1 MIWILGC
8 AILFFTLLTCGLL
21 LKNTPNTKGIYW
33 LLGIISFFSIVLYLF
48 YGHPFLPDHPYDR
61 IQKISTPKKTIE
73 NFDKIKI
80 QQELVQHN
88 PKNDRAWFEL
98 GNLYQQ
104 TKQFYK
110 AALTYRE
117 AWKLNTKSY
126 KYKFAYTQALLFFDN
141 MKLSHTTTKL
151 LNELH
156 QANPKD
162 PRILTLM
169 QLSNQHVG

>member
-1 MIWILGC
+1 MIWILGM
-8 AILFFTLLTCGLL
+8 AITFFTLLGGGLL
-21 LKNTPNTKGIYW
+21 LKNIPNTKGIYW
-33 LLGIISFFSIVLYLF
+33 LLGVISLFSIVLYLF

-61 IQKISTPKKTIE
+61 IQKISTPKETIE

-80 QQELVQHN
+80 YQEMVRNN
-88 PKNDRAWFEL
+88 PKEAPMWFEL
-98 GNLYQQ
+98 GNLYLQ

-117 AWKLNTKSY
+117 AWKLNPKSY
-126 KYKFAYTQALLFFDN
+126 DYKFAYTQALLFFDN

-156 QANPKD
+156 QDNPKD
-162 PRILTLM
+162 PRIVTLM
-169 QLSNQHVG
+169 QLGNQHVG